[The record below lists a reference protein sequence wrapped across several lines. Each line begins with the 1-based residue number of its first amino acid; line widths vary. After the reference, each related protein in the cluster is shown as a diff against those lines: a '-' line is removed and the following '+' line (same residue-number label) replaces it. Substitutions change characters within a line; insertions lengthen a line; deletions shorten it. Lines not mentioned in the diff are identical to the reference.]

1 MQWLRFGQ
9 NGYLQ
14 IFAIARREAWND
26 LFPRLRAL
34 RDSIELR

>member
-14 IFAIARREAWND
+14 IFAIGRRDKWDE
-26 LFPRLRAL
+26 LFPRLRAVRDGVAL
-34 RDSIELR
+34 R